1 MLVTQSN
8 DLRSFLNNYS
18 KSNNGDVDL
27 DKLVLKYRSTGSLED
42 FCLICNKTLGIII
55 YYAKRVSNPYFTEA
69 DCYSYG
75 LQALNRAIE
84 QWNTGSKKSS
94 FQTFFNA
101 KIHNYF
107 FTLERKT
114 KLYKNLNNNES
125 SLDSLEE
132 ALGNNLYDILPYEGF
147 RLKRNLTLDCPFEPS
162 SVHYKILQT
171 LETYNITKKSDL
183 KNILGLTS
191 SELNRAIKT
200 MKQKLNYLV

>member
-8 DLRSFLNNYS
+8 DIRSFLNSFSN
-18 KSNNGDVDL
+18 SNNGDVDL
-27 DKLVLKYRSTGSLED
+27 DELVLKYRQTKNIKD
-42 FCLICNKTLGIII
+42 FALICNKTLGIII
-55 YYAKRVSNPYFTEA
+55 YYAKRVSNPYLTEA

-75 LQALNRAIE
+75 LQALNKAIN
-84 QWNTGSKKSS
+84 QWNIGSKKSS
-94 FQTFFNA
+94 FQTFFNT

-107 FTLERKT
+107 FTLERKS
-114 KLYKNLNNNES
+114 KLYKNLNENES

-132 ALGNNLYDILPYEGF
+132 ALGNNLYDILPYEKF
-147 RLKRNLTLDCPFEPS
+147 KLNKNLTLDCPFEPS
-162 SVHYKILQT
+162 SVHYKILHT

-200 MKQKLNYLV
+200 LKQKLNYLV